1 MKRAR
6 AHTCDQ
12 DRIAQQPVVA
22 ARRSP
27 PSSTTAGIVALP
39 AIHSRMIRPQQCGS
53 HQPGSHQGARLLES
67 AFSKQLWSPP
77 RPQQSSHSPAVEHDA

>member
-6 AHTCDQ
+6 AHMRDQ

-39 AIHSRMIRPQQCGS
+39 VIHGRMI
-53 HQPGSHQGARLLES
+53 
-67 AFSKQLWSPP
+67 
-77 RPQQSSHSPAVEHDA
+77 